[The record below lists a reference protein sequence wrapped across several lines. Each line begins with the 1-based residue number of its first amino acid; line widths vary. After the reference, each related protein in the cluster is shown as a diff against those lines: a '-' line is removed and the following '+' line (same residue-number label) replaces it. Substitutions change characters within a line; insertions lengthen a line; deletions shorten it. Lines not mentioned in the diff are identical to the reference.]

1 MLMNIRMTENVYEL
15 SEKFMKDPKHVKIDY
30 NVINELSELMK
41 KEGNVQMQFLDEKD
55 IYKSVIIDLI
65 ANSINYCY
73 WYGRSDVRPGNSSS
87 TSMYENLSNAFFD
100 YTQQSFKKCL
110 NDFINLIIIN
120 RFPLLEK
127 RISHLKELS
136 DEAEDFAI
144 LIIESD
150 KHNKEIFDFLFNQLI
165 TLFPGYAS
173 DMFLK
178 RASLFFI
185 QLYRRFGWYDN
196 ILKNIHIPAD
206 YQVPK
211 LFEYFGCI
219 KYSDSLRKKISKN
232 ILIPKWS
239 EEECEIR
246 SATILTAR
254 ELCKLTDWNVADV
267 DSWFFIRRNQV
278 DKPFHLTITTD
289 Y

>member
-1 MLMNIRMTENVYEL
+1 MNIRMTETVYEI
-15 SEKFMKDPKHVKIDY
+15 SEKFMKTPKHVKINY
-30 NVINELSELMK
+30 EIINELSELMK
-41 KEGNVQMQFLDEKD
+41 KEGNIKMEFFDEKD
-55 IYKSVIIDLI
+55 VFKSVLIDI
-65 ANSINYCY
+65 VGNSINYCY

-87 TSMYENLSNAFFD
+87 TSMYENLSNSFFD
-100 YTQQSFKKCL
+100 YHQQPFKKCL
-110 NDFINLIIIN
+110 DTFINLIIVN
-120 RFPLLEK
+120 RFPLLEE
-127 RISHLKELS
+127 RINHLKELLN
-136 DEAEDFAI
+136 EAENFA
-144 LIIESD
+144 LSIIESD
-150 KHNKEIFDFLFNQLI
+150 KHNEEVFDFLFTQLI
-165 TLFPGYAS
+165 TLFPGYGS

-185 QLYRRFGWYDN
+185 QLYRRFGWYSD
-196 ILKNIHIPAD
+196 ILKKIHIPAD

-219 KYSDSLRKKISKN
+219 EYSDYLTEKISKN
-232 ILIPKWS
+232 IPIPKWS

-254 ELCKLTDWNVADV
+254 ELCKLTGWNVADV
-267 DSWFFIRRNQV
+267 DSWFFVRRNQV